1 MTSAIILR
9 SLFAMAALM
18 GAVPASG
25 QVRPTANAMTAM
37 DDENEG
43 QEAAPQQ
50 QTPLD
55 TNPTGR
61 TARSS
66 VGQAGQRQTREA
78 AAEQAG
84 IKPMARIASR
94 IQNRVQN
101 RIRNRIDRNYDPQ
114 AGATDPFAVAED
126 QARTTGRPR

>member
-1 MTSAIILR
+1 MIVR
-9 SLFAMAALM
+9 SLVGIGALVVAMP
-18 GAVPASG
+18 AVA
-25 QVRPTANAMTAM
+25 QVRSAQSTASATDGQ
-37 DDENEG
+37 DDE
-43 QEAAPQQ
+43 QSVVQQQ
-50 QTPLD
+50 QTQPPLD
-55 TNPTGR
+55 TNQNGR

-66 VGQAGQRQTREA
+66 VGQVGQRQTRDSA
-78 AAEQAG
+78 GEQAG

-126 QARTTGRPR
+126 QARTSGRPR